1 VLIIARHLRGKSSRE
16 SDFGA
21 NGSRI
26 MEISAVCQRAAAGWR
41 RKPGL
46 IAAGLRADF
55 PTLFSSGAI
64 VVRTACPLG
73 FQVNR

>member
-21 NGSRI
+21 IGSRI
-26 MEISAVCQRAAAGWR
+26 MEIRAVCQRAAAGWR

-46 IAAGLRADF
+46 IAAGCVLTF
-55 PTLFSSGAI
+55 QLFSVAARLSSGLLAH
-64 VVRTACPLG
+64 
-73 FQVNR
+73 